1 MDVLA
6 ILERF
11 GVAVALV
18 VIFSLVMNRFLSYLD
33 NRTEAEELRQKSWD
47 DIRRGDREAVTG
59 LQVAITMQTGVIS
72 DLSKNISD
80 ERTLL
85 LAFQNTATNALSEL
99 LMITKEFRGV
109 PADVRKTNETLGI
122 IQKGQVVITESEARR
137 ELETKAELA
146 RMNNAMLGIQA
157 AVTRLETA
165 VAGLPKAVQQSLT
178 PIVTTLE
185 DVLKT
190 ARDTSQ
196 KIDDL
201 PLMAGENS
209 HVEKELSDVT
219 PADGINMDG
228 KNAVRTDETG
238 E

>member
-1 MDVLA
+1 MDLML
-6 ILERF
+6 IFERF

-18 VIFSLVMNRFLSYLD
+18 IIFSLVMNRFLSYLD
-33 NRTEAEELRQKSWD
+33 NRAEADEQRQKSWD
-47 DIRRGDREAVTG
+47 EIRRGDRDVVSG
-59 LQVAITMQTGVIS
+59 LQTAIQMQTAVIS
-72 DLSKNISD
+72 DLSKSISD

-85 LAFQNTATNALSEL
+85 LAFQNTATNALADL
-99 LMITKEFRGV
+99 LSITKELRGV
-109 PADVRKTNETLGI
+109 PADVRKANDTLGI
-122 IQKGQVVITESEARR
+122 IHKGQVGLVEMEARR

-185 DVLKT
+185 DVLKM

-201 PLMAGENS
+201 PLIVGENS
-209 HVEKELSDVT
+209 HVEKELSEDK
-219 PADGINMDG
+219 PHPLAPSPLH
-228 KNAVRTDETG
+228 G
-238 E
+238 EG